1 MWLERCPQAELRGR
15 PIPGCGCT
23 TPIHILLVA
32 AAALSMSFQCVTSYF
47 TCWCRKI
54 SRSWKGALF
63 FSQFE
68 DTAHYVGKGVAARHL
83 ITLNLQPK
91 GRDECFPLSLLSS
104 PPLFLLFLFFFLLLL
119 LPPPLPSLLFFFFI
133 ILRVMGPAHF
143 HCNTLLELSLFY
155 LVPRSQAVGC
165 CCPHLQ
171 WILLPQLIKSL
182 PHSAMPTTLESEL
195 SFGHFQSSSHS
206 PWVEE

>member
-47 TCWCRKI
+47 SCWCRKI

-119 LPPPLPSLLFFFFI
+119 LPPPLPSLLFFFFHHPQSY
-133 ILRVMGPAHF
+133 GPS
-143 HCNTLLELSLFY
+143 TLPLQHSAGTFSFLFSSKI
-155 LVPRSQAVGC
+155 PGRGM
-165 CCPHLQ
+165 
-171 WILLPQLIKSL
+171 LLPTFTVDLTATVNQV
-182 PHSAMPTTLESEL
+182 PAPL
-195 SFGHFQSSSHS
+195 SYAYDS
-206 PWVEE
+206 WVRVVIWPFPKQ